1 VSDSVDE
8 DVHLSE
14 PAFRTI
20 HALRIRGFA
29 KAEVVA
35 EIADVDLDEALTY
48 LGDLQ
53 ERDLAMFREV
63 RALWQLTAA
72 GREAHARLLADD
84 VVATTTDGR
93 LGPLY
98 AQFLRLNEELNELCG
113 EWQLRDGQPNV
124 VEPRADRGRALDDRA
139 IAGRLAALNDRAV
152 PLVEALAQVLP
163 RLLPY
168 AGRLAHSCQRFLG
181 GETNMFTGVMCG
193 SYHDVWMELHE
204 DLILT
209 QGIDRADEGVS

>member
-1 VSDSVDE
+1 MSDSVDV

-35 EIADVDLDEALTY
+35 EIADVDLDEALTH
-48 LGDLQ
+48 LVDLQ
-53 ERDLAMFREV
+53 ERDLAMFREA

-72 GREAHARLLADD
+72 GKEAHAKLLADD
-84 VVATTTDGR
+84 VVATTIDGR
-93 LGPLY
+93 LAPLY
-98 AQFLRLNEELNELCG
+98 EDFLRLNEELNELCG
-113 EWQLRDGQPNV
+113 EWQLRDGRLNDH
-124 VEPRADRGRALDDRA
+124 ARALDDQA
-139 IAGRLAALNDRAV
+139 IAARLAALNGRAV
-152 PLVEALAQVLP
+152 PLVEALADVLP
-163 RLLPY
+163 RLRPY
-168 AGRLAHSCQRFLG
+168 AARLAQSCQRFLG

-209 QGIDRADEGVS
+209 QGIDRAEEGSS